1 MVGLKPDCANRG
13 QRIMKLLLSVVMCC
27 LVGAATHAEDAAPA
41 VWDEIR
47 IGLPLDDVTQRL
59 RDTHANATL
68 TRADGSGYRKFW
80 PVDRRA
86 IAAANEIERAYFPHG
101 HVLILDFDRERII
114 TGTSRTFVSEQAYED
129 SLNSIQRPQ

>member
-1 MVGLKPDCANRG
+1 MVGLKPEHAHRG
-13 QRIMKLLLSVVMCC
+13 RRIMKLLLSLVLCC
-27 LVGAATHAEDAAPA
+27 LVGVAANAGDAAPA

-47 IGLPLDDVTQRL
+47 IGMPLDDVTQRL

-80 PVDRRA
+80 PVDMRA
-86 IAAANEIERAYFPHG
+86 ITAANEIERVYFPHG
-101 HVLILDFDRERII
+101 HVLIVDFDRERII

-129 SLNSIQRPQ
+129 SLDAIQRPQ